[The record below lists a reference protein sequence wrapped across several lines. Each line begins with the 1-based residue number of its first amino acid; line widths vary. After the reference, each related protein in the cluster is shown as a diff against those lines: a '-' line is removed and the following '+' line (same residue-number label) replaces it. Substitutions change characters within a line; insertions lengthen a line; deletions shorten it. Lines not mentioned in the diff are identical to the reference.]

1 MTKENFKNASK
12 LLKTKKTSFSRA
24 KGEVVDLVSILKER
38 GADISKSV
46 STFDENEI

>member
-24 KGEVVDLVSILKER
+24 KEDIVDLVGILKEHA
-38 GADISKSV
+38 ADISKSV
-46 STFDENEI
+46 SKFDENEI